1 MTTQHRQNTI
11 FPVQADHLLF
21 CGNNVGVDGN
31 VSIESQEHTSNIHI
45 VNKLVLENNLNIKDK
60 INDED
65 GDNVFELTTNDTK
78 VEHNK
83 LTKFNQNID
92 FNDKEVSNLAGFD
105 GKFTSSQ
112 IVSSNRSGQ
121 APPNNTLDK
130 EIDDMLID
138 IGNNTNR
145 TTGLTTNKIMTSNNS
160 GTLAVGSFG
169 ADKIIRNDVA
179 TQQEFVGDIN
189 LADTKRIKYNG
200 VAIEISSADKLDKD
214 FGNIGSSN
222 ILPEANTHSSIAR
235 VLALNNG
242 LDLKADKT
250 GVVFTGDVSINT
262 NAITASKPLEVDG
275 NKKIISSSNFLM
287 TQAERDK
294 VGNVPA
300 NTTSSLSG
308 KASLSGATFTGDVR
322 LDNLTASKVLVLDG
336 DKDIT
341 TDDGL
346 LMTQAER
353 DKVGNV
359 PANTTS
365 SLSGKASLSGATFTG
380 DVRLD
385 NLTASKV
392 LVLDGDKD
400 ITTDDG
406 LLMSQAER
414 DKVGNVPSNTTSS
427 LSGKAS
433 LSGATFTGD
442 VRLDNLTGNK
452 VLVLDNDKDITTSDD
467 TLLTSAQAT
476 AIGNNS
482 TNITTITN
490 NYIKKDGSVDFTSG
504 ILAPTLEVGTTGY
517 TITKDGNNDLTL
529 NIPTGEIYNFK
540 INNSLIAK
548 IDSGGIDLGSG
559 KTFAIDGSNLT
570 STFAPTDS
578 PTFTGDA
585 VFGGKITC
593 GNSNGDGLYFGS
605 DAKPKIHAFNNNLII
620 ECNDSANSIIFKTF
634 QASTT
639 TTTNSFT
646 ILDDYAEIDDGYG
659 LRVKN
664 IAVNSFVK
672 TDGDSKLV
680 AGTIALG
687 DLPSGTS
694 KIADAETIT
703 GVKTFHGSKLK
714 ITGGAVPSDTNFS
727 AGVLGITGSGFVE
740 LKLLGDNDLSDNI
753 ARVNNETF
761 TGTTNCA
768 NLTATG
774 TTNVATLNVSGELD
788 IEGNINLGDG
798 NHAIFFGSDNRPR
811 INAFNNSLFFE
822 AGATNTAIHI
832 KTFQASTTGTTISVS
847 FNDDEMVIDD
857 GYKLRLNNCDANE
870 ILSTNGSNDI
880 VSNATIAL
888 SNMPSTQP
896 TWTALTIPSGFTTPK
911 TVGSSDSS
919 FTPYPA
925 LASSYI
931 GNKVYLR
938 GEIGYTNNNTDFSNS
953 GIHIATLPNSQIPT
967 FNKTWAISQGS
978 SFGEIGS
985 GTILLYGSNYD
996 DGMGTTLKGKLYYF
1010 ARGISENRIQL
1021 PAHCFYFLD

>member
-300 NTTSSLSG
+300 
-308 KASLSGATFTGDVR
+308 
-322 LDNLTASKVLVLDG
+322 
-336 DKDIT
+336 
-341 TDDGL
+341 
-346 LMTQAER
+346 
-353 DKVGNV
+353 
-359 PANTTS
+359 
-365 SLSGKASLSGATFTG
+365 
-380 DVRLD
+380 
-385 NLTASKV
+385 
-392 LVLDGDKD
+392 
-400 ITTDDG
+400 
-406 LLMSQAER
+406 
-414 DKVGNVPSNTTSS
+414 NTTSS

-822 AGATNTAIHI
+822 AGATNTAIHV